1 MKKNILI
8 TSISSKNIFIE
19 AVKKSRDKFDKNI
32 KVFGADI
39 RSNILGK
46 YFVDKFFIIKH
57 IKEIDILEFLDFCK
71 KNKIAYIIPTRDE
84 DVLFF
89 AKNKEVLKEKGISTF
104 TPDLKA
110 VELCFD
116 KYIFVKKNQ
125 IDFNIKT
132 ALNIDDLKDV
142 QKFVVKDRFGSGS
155 KNIGINL
162 DYEKAK
168 EVATKIE
175 NPIFQEFIDGDEYSI
190 DSYLTKENVF
200 IGMIIRKRELVY
212 DGEAVNTFVVE
223 NTILE
228 KKIKDFLLKNKI
240 TGHSITQVIKRYD
253 KYYLVESNTRFGG
266 ASTLS
271 YKMGLKSFYWFLCE
285 ENGIKFK
292 YNKAKKNLRQ
302 IRVKQDIYLE
312 N

>member
-19 AVKKSRDKFDKNI
+19 TVKKSRDKFDKNI
-32 KVFGADI
+32 KVFGTDI
-39 RSNILGK
+39 SSNILGK
-46 YFVDKFFIIKH
+46 YFVDKFFIIKA
-57 IKEIDILEFLDFCK
+57 IKEIDILEFIDFCK

-89 AKNKEVLKEKGISTF
+89 AKNKSLFIENNISIF
-104 TPDLKA
+104 TPDFSA

-116 KYIFVKKNQ
+116 KYLFVKNNQ

-168 EVATKIE
+168 EIATKIE
-175 NPIFQEFIDGDEYSI
+175 NPIFQEFIAGDEYSI
-190 DSYLTKENVF
+190 DSYITKENIF

-212 DGEAVNTFVVE
+212 DGEAVNTFVVKDKK
-223 NTILE
+223 LE
-228 KKIKDFLLKNKI
+228 KLVKEFLTKNNI
-240 TGHSITQVIKRYD
+240 SGHSITQVIKKED
-253 KYYLVESNTRFGG
+253 NYYLVECNTRFGG

-292 YNKAKKNLRQ
+292 YKRAKKSLRQ
-302 IRVKQDIYLE
+302 IRVKQDIYFE

>member
-57 IKEIDILEFLDFCK
+57 IKEIDILEFLGFCK

-116 KYIFVKKNQ
+116 KYLFVKKNQ

-142 QKFVVKDRFGSGS
+142 QEFVVKDRFGSGS
-155 KNIGINL
+155 KNLGINL
-162 DYEKAK
+162 NNKEAK
-168 EVATKIE
+168 EFSHKLE
-175 NPIFQEFIDGDEYSI
+175 NPIFQEFIQGDEYSI
-190 DSYLTKENVF
+190 DSYLTKENHF
-200 IGMIIRKRELVY
+200 IGMIVRKRELVY

-223 NTILE
+223 DKKLE
-228 KKIKDFLLKNKI
+228 KLVKEFLIKNKI
-240 TGHSITQVIKRYD
+240 TGHSITQVIKKED
-253 KYYLVESNTRFGG
+253 NYYLVECNTRFGG
-266 ASTLS
+266 ASTLA